1 MSFFSL
7 PAWLGGKPANNVLP
21 TNSRKAGVELGGVTV
36 RGNGNA
42 ARTQANSSGPVA
54 TAAAPK
60 INGNNAMVGGKKSRK
75 AKKSNAKKSN
85 AKKSNAKSNAKKSRR
100 N

>member
-36 RGNGNA
+36 TNA
-42 ARTQANSSGPVA
+42 ARKQANATGPVSTGA
-54 TAAAPK
+54 TATAPRLP
-60 INGNNAMVGGKKSRK
+60 GNSSQPAVGGRRSRK
-75 AKKSNAKKSN
+75 AKSKPKSKAKSKAKKS
-85 AKKSNAKSNAKKSRR
+85 KAKKSRR